1 MPSSPARKAEGHPGG
16 GSGALLVESCEEFRS
31 RRALVFFYAHWAY
44 LDEFVLVMVVFPMP
58 SVTMPIS
65 GVVMVP
71 VFVIPIMI
79 ATIFIRFHRE

>member
-1 MPSSPARKAEGHPGG
+1 M
-16 GSGALLVESCEEFRS
+16 L
-31 RRALVFFYAHWAY
+31 FYGHWAY
-44 LDEFVLVMVVFPMP
+44 LDEFVPMMVVFPMP